1 MIKFLLSIFIIFSIS
16 QKISAASI
24 AVVDIEVLIDNNLQY
39 QNTIKE
45 LENEQK
51 QYSSILN
58 SRELRLEKLLQNI
71 NESKILLNSNEIDK
85 LINEY
90 NNEYNLFS
98 LEVERFNS
106 HYKEQ
111 IFLIR
116 KKILEEIIVLV
127 ENYANRNKIEI
138 VLDTNNYIIAS
149 NELNITNI
157 IQKNLNEINFIFEIN
172 DFETD

>member
-1 MIKFLLSIFIIFSIS
+1 MIKFLLSIFIIFNIS

-24 AVVDIEVLIDNNLQY
+24 AVVDIELLIDNNFQY
-39 QNTIKE
+39 QKIIKE

-51 QYSSILN
+51 QYSSILKTK
-58 SRELRLEKLLQNI
+58 ELELEKLLENI
-71 NESKILLNSNEIDK
+71 NESKILLKNEEIDK

-106 HYKEQ
+106 HYNEQ
-111 IFLIR
+111 IILIR

-127 ENYANRNKIEI
+127 EIYANRNKIEI

-149 NELNITNI
+149 NELNITDI

-172 DFETD
+172 EFETD

>member
-106 HYKEQ
+106 HYKS
-111 IFLIR
+111 
-116 KKILEEIIVLV
+116 K
-127 ENYANRNKIEI
+127 Y
-138 VLDTNNYIIAS
+138 S
-149 NELNITNI
+149 
-157 IQKNLNEINFIFEIN
+157 
-172 DFETD
+172 